1 VADDPPELIVAD
13 QGAWR
18 AWLAEHHTEPTG
30 VRLVLARK
38 GTTEPTS
45 LTYAQALDEA
55 LCHGWIDG
63 QVQGGD
69 GATYRQRF
77 TPRRARSRWS
87 KRNIE
92 HIARLEAQGRMHPA
106 GRAEVERARSDGRWD
121 AAYAGPA
128 TIEVPDDLAAALAAN
143 PRATAMFGILTSQ
156 NRFAILYRIQDCKR
170 ADTRERRIAQFVDML
185 ERGETV
191 HPQKRSLD
199 S

>member
-1 VADDPPELIVAD
+1 MADDPPELIVAD